1 MARGGSKG
9 IKKKNLKKINGASLV
24 ALAANLLK
32 KINII
37 DISIISSDDKQ
48 ILKEAEKFGLKKI
61 FKRPSNLSGDFVSD
75 FDVMRH
81 ALKFSENFYKT
92 KFELVLMIQPTS
104 PMRKKRHIIDCIKLF
119 FKKKGTTSVW
129 SVSKLDTKFHPLKIL
144 ESKNKVLNYYN
155 KKGSKIIA
163 RQQLDQKYFRNGIC
177 YVIHRKT
184 ILFEKNLLGKKSV
197 PYIMDDKVVNIDT
210 REDLNLANHYLK

>member
-48 ILKEAEKFGLKKI
+48 ILKEGEKFGLKKI

>member
-32 KINII
+32 KIDII

-81 ALKFSENFYKT
+81 ALKFSEKFYKT

-104 PMRKKRHIIDCIKLF
+104 PMRKKKHIIDCIKLF